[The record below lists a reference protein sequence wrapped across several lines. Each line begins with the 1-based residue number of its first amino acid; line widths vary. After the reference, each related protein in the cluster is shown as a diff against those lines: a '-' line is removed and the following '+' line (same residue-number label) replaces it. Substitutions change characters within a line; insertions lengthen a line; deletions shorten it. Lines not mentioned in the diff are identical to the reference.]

1 MMRTPP
7 RSTRTSTS
15 FPYTTLF
22 RSVRFLNQCGNIDSL
37 QGCDIQA
44 RGEFSVGG
52 ADGTLELHRA
62 TRHERLQGL
71 VETQTAARL
80 RQQMHGRIPATRY
93 QQRIAGDITALP
105 RLCLPSEIGRDH
117 V

>member
-1 MMRTPP
+1 MIRRPP
-7 RSTRTSTS
+7 RSTRTDTL

-22 RSVRFLNQCGNIDSL
+22 RSNIDSL